1 MGREG
6 HGWPAPGDPAGEP
19 GEPDREHSRQGEGRQ
34 AGGVRTMT
42 KREVILSILT
52 GLLGGLVAYGL
63 IALAA
68 S

>member
-1 MGREG
+1 
-6 HGWPAPGDPAGEP
+6 
-19 GEPDREHSRQGEGRQ
+19 
-34 AGGVRTMT
+34 MT